1 MSCYGAGSA
10 TSYIGNGLYRLP
22 TKTIHAPT
30 GRVWVFPVYNKQ
42 GRMVYLGAT
51 IIDGGTWV
59 KYQNGKLVY

>member
-10 TSYIGNGLYRLP
+10 TSYIGN
-22 TKTIHAPT
+22 A
-30 GRVWVFPVYNKQ
+30 
-42 GRMVYLGAT
+42 LGAT